1 MRYLRTTLAVC
12 LGALALTGCK
22 PASDNRGAAPP
33 ISEAAPLIS
42 LPPAPLLSPKGYQL
56 ILDYEVG
63 GGQAYYSRF
72 LASPTWPGASSG
84 VTVGV
89 GYDCGYNSK
98 PVIVRDWAGMPN
110 TAYRERLGNTAGVKG
125 QAAKS
130 LVQSVGDIVID
141 WRYAEAVF
149 NDVTIN
155 RYHQLTQRTYPGF
168 ERLHGNAQAALVS
181 LTFNRGSSMTGDRR
195 KEMRDIRDCA
205 ARQDYAGMAR
215 ANRASI
221 RVWKGSSIEKG
232 MARRREAEARLM
244 EGG

>member
-1 MRYLRTTLAVC
+1 MRDLWAPLAVC

-22 PASDNRGAAPP
+22 PAPDHQEAGAPSIRLPAPP
-33 ISEAAPLIS
+33 I
-42 LPPAPLLSPKGYQL
+42 LSAKGYQL

-63 GGQAYYSRF
+63 GGQAYYSRY

-98 PVIVRDWAGMPN
+98 PVIVRDWSVMPN

-130 LVQSVGDIVID
+130 LVQSVGDIIID

-149 NDVTIN
+149 SGVTIT
-155 RYHQLTQRTYPGF
+155 RYHQLTARTYPGF
-168 ERLHGNAQAALVS
+168 ERLHPNAQAALVS
-181 LTFNRGSSMTGDRR
+181 LTFNRGSSMTGESR
-195 KEMRDIRDCA
+195 KEMREIRDCA
-205 ARQDYAGMAR
+205 ARLDYVGMAR

-221 RVWKGSSIEKG
+221 RLWRGTSIEKG

-244 EGG
+244 ELR